1 MAKAKDDTK
10 APPASRYTLK
20 WSRKAWAILKQCLE
34 SPEWYERRSQAY
46 RASWLLAEPV
56 FNRRRP
62 ELIAEEY
69 TDRQL
74 LAAAVKEHRR
84 QVEAWDAEVDTL
96 EVGEQ
101 DRETLKVCL
110 RRCME
115 KNRVPLCA
123 ELGPV
128 LMQLGLDED

>member
-1 MAKAKDDTK
+1 MAAKKSDTK
-10 APPASRYTLK
+10 APPAARHTLK
-20 WSRKAWAILKQCLE
+20 FSRKAWLLIKRCLE

-69 TDRQL
+69 ADRQR
-74 LAAAVKEHRR
+74 LAAAVKAHRR
-84 QVEAWDAEVDTL
+84 EVQAWDGAIDTL

-101 DRETLKVCL
+101 DRDTLRVCL

-115 KNRVPLCA
+115 KNHVPLCA